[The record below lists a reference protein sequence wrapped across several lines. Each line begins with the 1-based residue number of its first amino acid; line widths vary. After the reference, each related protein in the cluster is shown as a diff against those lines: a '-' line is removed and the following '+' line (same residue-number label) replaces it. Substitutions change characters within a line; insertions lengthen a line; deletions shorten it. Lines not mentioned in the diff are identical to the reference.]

1 MNLRHLYPT
10 LGGLDGF
17 NAMLAVQ
24 GGVCKICSR
33 PPRDKKKR
41 LHVDHCHKTGKI
53 RGLLCLHCNVMIGKA
68 EDDPKRLERAAA
80 YLTSQS

>member
-10 LGGLDGF
+10 LGGLAGF
-17 NAMLAVQ
+17 NAMLAAQ
-24 GGVCKICSR
+24 GGVCKICNR